1 MALKGIAATAVKVN
15 IDGEDIGWWWH
26 DCPLSLDLAAGEHVI
41 TISAAPSTYNMY
53 GPHHYYLGDFRL
65 TSPDT
70 FFGRGGYTDN
80 PDAPE
85 NTFIDSMQFVKFT
98 IDGDVVLL

>member
-1 MALKGIAATAVKVN
+1 MTV
-15 IDGEDIGWWWH
+15 E
-26 DCPLSLDLAAGEHVI
+26 
-41 TISAAPSTYNMY
+41 AAPSTYNTY
-53 GPHHYYLGDFRL
+53 GPHHYYLGDCRL

-80 PDAPE
+80 PDAPA

-98 IDGDVVLL
+98 IEGDICFSE